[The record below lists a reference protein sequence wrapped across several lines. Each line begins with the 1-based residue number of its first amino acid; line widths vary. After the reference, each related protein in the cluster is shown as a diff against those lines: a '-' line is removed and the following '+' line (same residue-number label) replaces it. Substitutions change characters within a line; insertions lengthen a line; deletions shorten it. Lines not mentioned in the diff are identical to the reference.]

1 MKYALIDTFWG
12 WLARPILLWNLN
24 DICTVVL
31 EIIVIKTWF
40 STIKEM
46 LKSRRRI
53 DMLKI
58 GIHRAKYYH
67 SQWYYYIIPR
77 RLTLKCNPP
86 IYKWLWF
93 VISYKKGE

>member
-40 STIKEM
+40 KPV
-46 LKSRRRI
+46 R
-53 DMLKI
+53 
-58 GIHRAKYYH
+58 KYFEYLFKRMNGVGGVL
-67 SQWYYYIIPR
+67 SER
-77 RLTLKCNPP
+77 K
-86 IYKWLWF
+86 
-93 VISYKKGE
+93 